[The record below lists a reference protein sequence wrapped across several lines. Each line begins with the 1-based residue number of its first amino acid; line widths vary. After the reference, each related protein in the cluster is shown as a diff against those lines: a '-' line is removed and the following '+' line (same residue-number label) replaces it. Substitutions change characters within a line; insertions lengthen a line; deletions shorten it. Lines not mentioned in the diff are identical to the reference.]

1 MGKGART
8 VHAEQ
13 SDIIDQAIG
22 WHVRLAD
29 ADEHGWADF
38 IAWLEASPAHATAYD
53 AIAKDDRLIDGK
65 HFPAPMP
72 AAGNDNSPGRL
83 RWSWLIAGTAAAA
96 MGVAMLAPS
105 LIAPRSSLYVVATRA
120 GERRT
125 VALQPGTSIEL
136 SGGTVLR
143 LDRANP
149 RVATLDHGEALFHVS
164 HDAAHPFTM
173 TVGSMTIRDL
183 GTVFNVARDGKG
195 LTIAVAEGSVL
206 FQPGSK
212 ARRLGAGDALAVR
225 DDGRDVIASKI
236 APNLVGGWRT
246 GTLSF
251 DNKKVGDVIAALK
264 RLYGFKLDLDS
275 GLSERPFTGMVR
287 FTGVADRDVPHL
299 AEMIGATWR
308 RDGERWILSDGASA
322 PR

>member
-1 MGKGART
+1 MGKGARI
-8 VHAEQ
+8 VRAEQ

-22 WHVRLAD
+22 WHLRLAD

-38 IAWLEASPAHATAYD
+38 IAWLEASPAHAAAYD
-53 AIAKDDRLIDGK
+53 AIARDDRLIGQA

-72 AAGNDNSPGRL
+72 VAGNDNVPVRR
-83 RWSWLIAGTAAAA
+83 RWPWLIAGTAAAA
-96 MGVAMLAPS
+96 IGVAMLAPS

-125 VALQPGTSIEL
+125 VALQQGTSIEL

-149 RVATLDHGEALFHVS
+149 RVATLDRGEALFHVS

-183 GTVFNVARDGKG
+183 GTVCNVARDGNH
-195 LTIAVAEGSVL
+195 LTVSVAEGSVL
-206 FQPGSK
+206 FQPGST
-212 ARRLGAGDALAVR
+212 ARKLGAGDSLAVR

-264 RLYGFKLDLDS
+264 RLYGFKLDLDGS
-275 GLSERPFTGMVR
+275 LSQRPFTGMVR

-299 AEMIGATWR
+299 AEVIGAAWR

>member
-1 MGKGART
+1 MEKGART
-8 VHAEQ
+8 VRAEQ

-22 WHVRLAD
+22 WHLRLPD

-53 AIAKDDRLIDGK
+53 VIAKDDRLVDHG

-72 AAGNDNSPGRL
+72 VAGNDNIPVRRRL
-83 RWSWLIAGTAAAA
+83 PWLIAGAAAA
-96 MGVAMLAPS
+96 AIGIAMLAPS
-105 LIAPRSSLYVVATRA
+105 PITPRSSPYVVATNA

-125 VALQPGTSIEL
+125 VALQQGTSIEL
-136 SGGTVLR
+136 SGETVLR
-143 LDRANP
+143 LDRADP
-149 RVATLDHGEALFHVS
+149 RVATLDRGEALFHVS

-173 TVGSMTIRDL
+173 AVGSVTIRDL
-183 GTVFNVARDGKG
+183 GTVFNVAREGNG

-212 ARRLGAGDALAVR
+212 ARKLGAGDSLTVR
-225 DDGRDVIASKI
+225 DEGREIVPTRV

-251 DNKKVGDVIAALK
+251 DNQKVGDVVAALR
-264 RLYGFKLDLDS
+264 RLYAFNLELAGD
-275 GLSERPFTGMVR
+275 LSERPFTGMVH

-299 AEMIGATWR
+299 AEMIGAAWR
-308 RDGERWILSDGASA
+308 RDGERWILSNEASA
-322 PR
+322 SR